1 MIEILKKIPFFA
13 QLSDEDLEAIS
24 QKVQMQYFGPEQV
37 IFEQGDYG
45 EEMYIIKRGK
55 VQVLRDFSILAVLS
69 NNAFFG
75 EMALVSE
82 EPRNATIKAVSEV
95 EALVLKKDDFREL
108 LETKPSIASVVSYE
122 VVKRANKLS

>member
-1 MIEILKKIPFFA
+1 MIEILKAIPFFA
-13 QLSDEDLEAIS
+13 ELSDEDLEAIG
-24 QKVQMQYFGPEQV
+24 QKIQMQYFGPEQV

-55 VQVLRDFSILAVLS
+55 VEVLRDYSIIAELS
-69 NNAFFG
+69 DHTFFG

-82 EPRNATIKAVSEV
+82 EPRNATIRAVTDV
-95 EALVLKKDDFREL
+95 EALVLKKEDFRQL

-122 VVKRANKLS
+122 VVKRANQLS